1 MNREQIEA
9 ARALPAIVQQLSAK
23 TWLCV
28 LSCCTMA
35 WLCVLPRMGYG
46 ARVAGCWL
54 TITSGDEVVHRY
66 QVKHQPQGVLI
77 VGMGLW
83 NTLDNAVRDMLRL
96 VALEEGQVAA

>member
-23 TWLCV
+23 T
-28 LSCCTMA
+28 